1 MKSARLAGILYLI
14 VIVAGFFA
22 EIGARQRVVAANDAA
37 ATAANILAHESL
49 FRWGFA
55 SDLIAVLAV
64 VPLILLLYELL
75 KVVNRQLALLALFFS
90 LVGTAVQSTSL
101 LGHIAPL
108 ILLKRGAALG
118 VSPDLLQA
126 QSYMAIQLQGIGYAI
141 ALAFFGGTM
150 LTRGY
155 LILRS
160 TFLPAFIG
168 VLLLL
173 AGPAYILSSFVL
185 VVAPAIAG
193 YAMALLIFP
202 FIGET
207 SLALWLLVK
216 GVNVAKWEEARR
228 AATISAA

>member
-1 MKSARLAGILYLI
+1 MKFARLAGVLYVM
-14 VIVAGFFA
+14 VIVFGFFA
-22 EIGARQRVVAANDAA
+22 EIGARQRLVVANDAA
-37 ATAANILAHESL
+37 ATAAGILAHEAL

-55 SDLIAVLAV
+55 SDLIALLAV

-90 LVGTAVQSTSL
+90 IVGTAVQAASL
-101 LGHIAPL
+101 LGHFAPL
-108 ILLKRGAALG
+108 MLLKRGAALG
-118 VSPDLLQA
+118 VSPALLQA

-150 LTRGY
+150 VTRGV
-155 LILRS
+155 LIVRS
-160 TFLPAFIG
+160 TFLPAFLG

-173 AGPAYILSSFVL
+173 AGPAYLLSSFVL
-185 VVAPAIAG
+185 FVAPAIAG

-202 FIGET
+202 FIGES

-216 GVNVAKWEEARR
+216 GVKAAKWEEARR

>member
-1 MKSARLAGILYLI
+1 MKSARLAGFLYVM
-14 VIVAGFFA
+14 VIVFGFFA
-22 EIGARQRVVAANDAA
+22 EIGARQRLVVANDAA

-55 SDLIAVLAV
+55 SDLIAVLCV
-64 VPLILLLYELL
+64 LPLILLLYELL
-75 KVVNRQLALLALFFS
+75 TVVNRQLALLALFFS
-90 LVGTAVQSTSL
+90 LVGTAVQSAAL
-101 LGHIAPL
+101 LGHFAPL
-108 ILLKRGAALG
+108 ILLTRGAALG
-118 VSPDLLQA
+118 VSMDLLQA

-141 ALAFFGGTM
+141 ALVFFGGTM

-155 LILRS
+155 LVWRS

-173 AGPAYILSSFVL
+173 AGAAYIVSSFVL
-185 VVAPAIAG
+185 FVAPAIG
-193 YAMALLIFP
+193 VYAMALLIFP

-207 SLALWLLVK
+207 SLALWLLIK
-216 GVNVAKWEEARR
+216 GVDTARWQEASR